1 MVLNRRCMP
10 YGAAAISCA
19 CVARRSGYSG
29 ASAPSNASHACL
41 ACSVRP
47 VSVCAGRS
55 RSRALLPVAEQS
67 RWHRHLPTDPSRTW
81 LGAAQWATVSRPQLH
96 SAGRS
101 RGTPWRSARNRAVE
115 SDLAASAR
123 PNDRLQAGLMIRG
136 TGLVYRADSI
146 GVVLRSSRSRPLPQ
160 KAGSTSSLPVQDQPA
175 IDAALERLTAN
186 D

>member
-1 MVLNRRCMP
+1 MP

-29 ASAPSNASHACL
+29 ASAPSNACHACL
-41 ACSVRP
+41 ACPVRP

-81 LGAAQWATVSRPQLH
+81 LGAAQWPTVSRPQLH

-101 RGTPWRSARNRAVE
+101 RGTPWRSAWFSPATGPLSRIWPPARGPMTGIKPASRCVARVGSTGQITSVWFRELAVE
-115 SDLAASAR
+115 TAPTNR
-123 PNDRLQAGLMIRG
+123 RLDVVICRYKTSPPSMLRG
-136 TGLVYRADSI
+136 SG
-146 GVVLRSSRSRPLPQ
+146 
-160 KAGSTSSLPVQDQPA
+160 
-175 IDAALERLTAN
+175 
-186 D
+186 